1 MTLPVHFQPFQL
13 VLPAEVKPD
22 SSSAKRSQ
30 TTGHLVICMPKV
42 GDVTR
47 WGVGDLSYEFFHLQ
61 PSLPPPARAWMGAGF
76 RESRGS
82 SMWGRDL

>member
-1 MTLPVHFQPFQL
+1 MVNLELVMKIHLEVTLSRDMHSLSGILPVYFQPFQL

-42 GDVTR
+42 GKVP
-47 WGVGDLSYEFFHLQ
+47 WINFKSGCVGS
-61 PSLPPPARAWMGAGF
+61 
-76 RESRGS
+76 
-82 SMWGRDL
+82 